1 MAQLTQTELT
11 ALTDDEL
18 LAEAKKS
25 KSART
30 LNAALFGF
38 MIGIAV
44 FSTVKNGVG
53 FFTFTPVIFGFLAFN
68 NAKEVKALKA
78 ELQARNLK

>member
-30 LNAALFGF
+30 LNAALFGSVSYTHLIF
-38 MIGIAV
+38 YAYIFFYKE
-44 FSTVKNGVG
+44 FSRLP
-53 FFTFTPVIFGFLAFN
+53 F
-68 NAKEVKALKA
+68 
-78 ELQARNLK
+78 